1 MHSHLAI
8 IGKNG
13 ELTLKPDDSLTVTDK
28 NPMFNDVEMFSQP
41 LALSFDKNRHI
52 LKNMDDVNSTMKAA
66 EVDNERFRFIVDGI
80 PFRTA
85 ALKIQDG
92 SKLDDTIDV
101 NFEATTKTFKDMI
114 QDMRCRDV
122 EVDPDILI
130 GEKVGDVAVDF
141 KYTEKYIAEI
151 SCWAGP
157 NVDGYEIIMKQDVM
171 HEVFQ
176 PFALGFSYP
185 AECNEKD
192 ATTHEAEQA
201 SKGGK
206 LQAKVYPNTNKDARG
221 NITVKVPSV
230 KTSYINTSQPY
241 PAAKYC
247 NSRIAYA
254 HHKASIDDQ
263 GKYTGETDDEIVPA
277 DERERSIPE
286 DKSPYWVLDAD
297 RPASGICFYVAYF
310 LECLFKTL
318 GVAYDMSALTNI
330 EDFNYLAFFTTG
342 CHYDTRE
349 KTGVTLD
356 GEETINKWL
365 ESRGCGGKIN
375 LSDNK
380 PKEDENLNKIHVN
393 ELKIAAGTW
402 KEWNVIGNHGA
413 YNQYVSTDITNS
425 DGSITINWSSRP
437 EWSKVPGQPVTP
449 RVEYYVGCRRQYTI
463 DQATM
468 SAKVLQMYAN
478 SDNFPDVN
486 VSEVIESLE
495 NSFGVRFCYDAE
507 TNKVSVKLL
516 RDMFRSQQ
524 APIPFKGVVTK
535 MVKMTENIRGIRMK
549 YSAES
554 DPQDQRDNIRY
565 GKRDYDTV
573 YDYMD
578 YPQEYTKFATFD
590 EVTQSTDVGNRNGY
604 CDLNTGNFYRI
615 KVNSDASTVAELRP
629 AVFEVGG
636 LHGVELGD
644 CSKEAEDSDGI
655 REFVSSFE
663 PIQVNDVAYRG
674 KNYANQEDPLLVPFV
689 DEDMEHEFLIKKL
702 LNPVS
707 TKWGNIDIV
716 YELCL
721 AESYDPTTT
730 DDGQSPLMSHDWGL
744 TVGFLRPGSGTE
756 NIVDY
761 DRGYD
766 GFDNSKWLISA
777 KDYSINAD
785 TYDEHGNF
793 IGTNPATSFSLKP
806 RAYKPFRY
814 RYVGNELQIST
825 DPKQWEDAAA
835 GWLIPCNDDV
845 RNAQGII
852 TQRLRSRGMCD
863 TWMIDFLYF
872 LLHRQKYHVEALCTA
887 AELADLPNKWLRR
900 WEIDG
905 KVGWIGLSTYPLS
918 VENGVGK
925 VELEF
930 YAL

>member
-66 EVDNERFRFIVDGI
+66 EVDNERFRIVLDGI
-80 PFRTA
+80 PLRTA

-92 SKLDDTIDV
+92 VKLNDTIDV

-114 QDMRCRDV
+114 ADMRCRDV
-122 EVDPDILI
+122 EVKDDILI
-130 GEKVGDVAVDF
+130 GEKVGDVEVTFD
-141 KYTEKYIAEI
+141 YTEVY
-151 SCWAGP
+151 
-157 NVDGYEIIMKQDVM
+157 NVWINSIGARTLIGYKIIMNQDKM
-171 HEVFQ
+171 KEVFQ
-176 PFALGFSYP
+176 PFALGYSFP
-185 AECNEKD
+185 GECYEDPN
-192 ATTHEAEQA
+192 THEAEPA
-201 SKGGK
+201 RKDGK
-206 LQAKVYPNTNKDARG
+206 VQTRTYTNTNADAKG
-221 NITVKVPSV
+221 SIVVKVPSV

-254 HHKASIDDQ
+254 HHKAGWD
-263 GKYTGETDDEIVPA
+263 KEKKAYTGETDSEIVPA
-277 DERERSIPE
+277 SERERNVTE

-310 LECLFKTL
+310 LECLFKQL

-330 EDFNYLAFFTTG
+330 EDFNYLAFFTTQ

-349 KTGVTLD
+349 KTGVSLNN
-356 GEETINKWL
+356 EELINKWL
-365 ESRGCGGKIN
+365 ESRGCGGKIQLN
-375 LSDNK
+375 NNK
-380 PKEDENLNKIHVN
+380 PADEESLSAEGLHQID
-393 ELKIAAGTW
+393 IAAGSYQRW
-402 KEWNVIGNHGA
+402 EVVGDHGQHNEHA
-413 YNQYVSTDITNS
+413 STDITNP
-425 DGSITINWSSRP
+425 DGSITINWMFGAGRTP
-437 EWSKVPGQPVTP
+437 FVPNTGGYETYSDVA
-449 RVEYYVGCRRQYTI
+449 RDFTI
-463 DQATM
+463 EQASMT
-468 SAKVLQMYAN
+468 AKVLQMYAN

-486 VSEVIESLE
+486 VSEIIESLE
-495 NSFGVRFCYDAE
+495 NSFGARFLYDAD
-507 TNKVSVKLL
+507 TNKVTVRLL

-590 EVTQSTDVGNRNGY
+590 EVTQNIDVGNRNGY
-604 CDLNTGNFYRI
+604 CDLNTGDFYRI
-615 KVNSDASTVAELRP
+615 KVSSDASTVAELRP

-655 REFVSSFE
+655 KEFVSSFE

-674 KNYANQEDPLLVPFV
+674 KNYVNPETPMLVPFI
-689 DEDMEHEFLIKKL
+689 DEDMEREFLIKKL

-707 TKWGNIDIV
+707 VKYGNIDIV

-730 DDGQSPLMSHDWGL
+730 DDGQSPLQHHDWGM
-744 TVGFLRPGSGTE
+744 TVGFLRPGNAGGE
-756 NIVDY
+756 VVNY
-761 DRGYD
+761 EPNYD
-766 GFDNSKWLISA
+766 GFGNYKWLITS
-777 KDYSINAD
+777 KDYSMSSD
-785 TYDEHGNF
+785 SYDNHGNF

-814 RYVGNELQIST
+814 RYVDNELQIST
-825 DPKQWEDAAA
+825 DPTQWEEDST
-835 GWLIPCNDDV
+835 WLIPCNDDV
-845 RNAQGII
+845 RNAQGVI
-852 TQRLRSRGMCD
+852 TQRLRSRGTCD

-872 LLHRQKYHVEALCTA
+872 LLHRQKYYVEALCTA